1 MGTSENNDGFSKWWD
16 TLKSGTFLSVIS
28 PPYICFALSKSGNA
42 SAFIKRIIWVSSC
55 KTHQCSAK
63 NRTRQSSVVSG
74 KSKPGASGDFESQ
87 ATQSQASHFW
97 QPLWDA
103 TLAVRMK
110 FRLSMCQWH
119 TQQKTAAECATHFL
133 NTGKTC
139 QYNEEPMKNHKWWLI
154 LATERV
160 LTTK

>member
-1 MGTSENNDGFSKWWD
+1 MMGHSQIRNISVCYQPTLHLPRPFKVWECVGFHQKNH
-16 TLKSGTFLSVIS
+16 LS
-28 PPYICFALSKSGNA
+28 F
-42 SAFIKRIIWVSSC
+42 C
-55 KTHQCSAK
+55 KTHHQCSAK
-63 NRTRQSSVVSG
+63 NRKRQSSVVSG
-74 KSKPGASGDFESQ
+74 ESKPGASGDFESQ

-119 TQQKTAAECATHFL
+119 TQQKTAAECTTHFL

-154 LATERV
+154 LVTERV